1 MMPPFSGKIRRFF
14 NACAFPPGIWVVWI
28 ACILLLVTPGA
39 AYGQVPQPQYGQAGL
54 DQVLP
59 GSYAGKTEGDPLK
72 ARSDLE
78 LLSDA
83 LCSNCGGVHH
93 AAPVLIGR
101 NRHWLVR
108 YNPVSLTLSGLV
120 FVYQRFIS
128 PQISSQ
134 CLYEHTCSGFSI
146 ELIETY
152 GLARG
157 VVFTADRLSRCN
169 RVAAIDIHPLR
180 IGEKSLRV
188 IETVEIYQKGP
199 Q

>member
-1 MMPPFSGKIRRFF
+1 MPPFSGKIRRFF
-14 NACAFPPGIWVVWI
+14 NALAFPPGVWVVWI
-28 ACILLLVTPGA
+28 ACVLLLATHDA
-39 AYGQVPQPQYGQAGL
+39 AYGQVSQPQCGQADH

-59 GSYAGKTEGDPLK
+59 GSHAGKTEGDPLK

-78 LLSDA
+78 LLSDV
-83 LCSNCGGVHH
+83 LCSHCGSAHH
-93 AAPVLIGR
+93 AAPVLIGSS
-101 NRHWLVR
+101 RHWLVR

-134 CLYEHTCSGFSI
+134 CLYEHSCSGFSI

-157 VVFTADRLSRCN
+157 VVLTADRLSRCN
-169 RVAAIDIHPLR
+169 RVAAIDIHPLS

-188 IETVEIYQKGP
+188 IETVKIYQKCP